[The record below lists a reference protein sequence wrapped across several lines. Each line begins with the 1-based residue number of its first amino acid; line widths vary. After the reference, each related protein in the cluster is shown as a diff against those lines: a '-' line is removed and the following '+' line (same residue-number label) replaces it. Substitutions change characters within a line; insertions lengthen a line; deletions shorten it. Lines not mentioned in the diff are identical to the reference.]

1 MPHFVFDPAGR
12 DRSVSAPRSGLSWS
26 NQDGVA
32 GPPTL
37 NGTVG
42 VAGGGTGATAAQA
55 AWLRS
60 RVSTFSALRRL
71 DHPIL
76 AVRPR
81 PHWRRSPSRR
91 MRWGRMGSC
100 VSPRSGAIRAA
111 PEAGRQGSSSTERH
125 SLSRPHL
132 RTQAFPLASKRRS
145 QSQRDKLAAWHC
157 PGTRKLGRQPY
168 GRCHIFACRH
178 RGAEHHDHR
187 AVGERCGHDH
197 TPRLYGRAGGA
208 VIGWCWRVG
217 HAVPPLADPLFE
229 LRAIV
234 CVQLR
239 HDRTKAQPAR
249 CIHVVREPH

>member
-132 RTQAFPLASKRRS
+132 RTQAFRSPANADRNRNATNWQLGTALVQGNWGASPTAVVTSSHAATGALNITITGQLAN
-145 QSQRDKLAAWHC
+145 AAD
-157 PGTRKLGRQPY
+157 TITL
-168 GRCHIFACRH
+168 
-178 RGAEHHDHR
+178 
-187 AVGERCGHDH
+187 
-197 TPRLYGRAGGA
+197 
-208 VIGWCWRVG
+208 
-217 HAVPPLADPLFE
+217 HAYTVELVVP
-229 LRAIV
+229 
-234 CVQLR
+234 
-239 HDRTKAQPAR
+239 
-249 CIHVVREPH
+249 